1 MENPQF
7 YVRKASGIVRNI
19 SAWDALTGNIVWSG
33 HMWAFIYVIGA
44 SILFPGVDL
53 PITPLIVFP
62 LIVLQIIPFYF
73 FSITMPR
80 AGGDYIWV
88 SRTLH
93 PSLGFSWN
101 FLFAMMQVSFVG
113 IISGWVLDPGLRSVL
128 LVWGTLTGNAGLVAW
143 VSSFLSP
150 LNLFIMSSILVV
162 IAGIINFLPTKFSTR
177 TYIAIFVISLFCA
190 FVYAGLMLGVGHEGF
205 VQNFNRISGADYAG
219 IIKAAQSA
227 GYNTGFTVIGT
238 VLGLMYSFQAL
249 TGGFNYSIYLAGEV
263 KSVNRSQV
271 IAQLGCAV
279 AVTLI
284 SYMLYEV
291 TWTVAGAEFVKG
303 AAFLAGT
310 GNSAWTLPML
320 PYLNYLVVFATD
332 NPYLGILP
340 GIGLML
346 AAYGTVLTIVA
357 MVTRMFFAYS
367 FDRILPSAISSVE
380 NRFHVPRNAVAL
392 VTVIAIFYAFMFYYT
407 PVLTYYAYGSI
418 GMWLPQIF
426 VGIAAIVFPYRRKDI
441 FEKAPKIVQT
451 KLGGVPVITILG
463 FYVVGCSAFNT
474 IIPIMPIYTG
484 AAGVNPIYVLAI
496 FLTMLPAPIIYA
508 IAYWYNRRR
517 GLDMGVAFRELPP
530 A

>member
-1 MENPQF
+1 LANQQY

-19 SAWDALTGNIVWSG
+19 SAWDAMTGNIVWSG

-80 AGGDYIWV
+80 AGGDYVWV

-93 PSLGFSWN
+93 PILGFSWN
-101 FLFAMMQVSFVG
+101 FLFAMMQISFVG

-128 LVWGTLTGNAGLVAW
+128 LIWGTLTNNSGMVAW
-143 VSSFLSP
+143 VSTLLTP
-150 LNLFIMSSILVV
+150 LNLFIGSSILAI
-162 IAGIINFLPTKFSTR
+162 IAGLINFLPTKFSTR
-177 TYIAIFVISLFCA
+177 AYIAIFVISTFTA
-190 FVYAGLMLGVGHEGF
+190 IVYIGLMLGAGHDTF
-205 VQNFNRISGADYAG
+205 VQNFNRISGADYQG

-227 GYNTGFTVIGT
+227 GYNTGFTMLGT
-238 VLGLMYSFQAL
+238 VLGLMYAFQAL

-263 KSVNRSQV
+263 KNVGRSQA

-279 AVTLI
+279 VVTVI
-284 SYMLYEV
+284 SYCLYEATWV
-291 TWTVAGAEFVKG
+291 TAGSEFVKG

-310 GNSAWTLPML
+310 GNGAWTLPML
-320 PYLNYLVVFATD
+320 PYLNYLVVFATN
-332 NPYLGILP
+332 NPYLAILP

-346 AAYGTVLTIVA
+346 AAYGTVLSIVA

-367 FDRILPSAISSVE
+367 FDRILPTAISSVE

-392 VTVIAIFYAFMFYYT
+392 VTVIAIFYSFMFYYT

-451 KLGGVPVITILG
+451 KVGNVPVITILG
-463 FYVVGCSAFNT
+463 VYVVICSAFNT
-474 IIPIMPIYTG
+474 IIPIMPVYTG
-484 AAGVNPIYVLAI
+484 AAVNPSYVVAI
-496 FLTMLPAPIIYA
+496 FLTMLPAPIIYG
-508 IAYWYNRRR
+508 IAKWYNERR

>member
-1 MENPQF
+1 MDNRQF

-19 SAWDALTGNIVWSG
+19 SAWDALAANIVWDG
-33 HMWAFIYVIGA
+33 QMWAFIYIIGA
-44 SILFPGVDL
+44 SVLFPGVDL

-62 LIVLQIIPFYF
+62 LIILQIIPFYF
-73 FSITMPR
+73 LAISMPR

-93 PSLGFSWN
+93 PIFGFSWN
-101 FLFAMMQVSFVG
+101 FLFAMMQISFIG

-128 LVWGTLTGNAGLVAW
+128 LIWGTLTNNPGLVVW
-143 VSSFLSP
+143 VGSFLSP
-150 LNLFIMSSILVV
+150 LNLFIMSSILAV
-162 IAGIINFLPTKFSTR
+162 IAGIINFLPTKFTTR
-177 TYIAIFVISLFCA
+177 TLIAIFIISTSTA
-190 FVYAGLMLGVGHEGF
+190 FVYAGLMLGVGHAGF
-205 VQNFNRISGADYAG
+205 IQNFNRISGANYDA

-227 GYNTGFTVIGT
+227 GYNTGFTMFATI
-238 VLGLMYSFQAL
+238 LGLMYAFQAL
-249 TGGFNYSIYLAGEV
+249 TGGYTYSIFLAGEI
-263 KSVNRSQV
+263 KSPGRSQAISLFGAPV
-271 IAQLGCAV
+271 I
-279 AVTLI
+279 VTVI
-284 SYMLYEV
+284 TYMLYQV
-291 TWTVAGAEFVKG
+291 TWTVVGSQFVKG
-303 AAFLAGT
+303 ASFLAAT

-320 PYLNYLVVFATD
+320 PYLNYLTVFTTN
-332 NPYLGILP
+332 NPILAILP

-346 AAYGTVLTIVA
+346 AAYGTVISIVA

-367 FDRILPSAISSVE
+367 FDRIIPTAISSVE

-426 VGIAAIVFPYRRKDI
+426 VGIAAIIFPYRRKDI

-451 KLGGVPVITILG
+451 KVGGVPVITILG
-463 FYVVGCSAFNT
+463 FYVIVCSAFNT
-474 IIPIMPIYTG
+474 IIPIVPVYTG
-484 AAGVNPIYVLAI
+484 AAVNPIYVLAI
-496 FLTMLPAPIIYA
+496 LLTMLPAPIIYG
-508 IAYWYNRRR
+508 IAYWYNNRR